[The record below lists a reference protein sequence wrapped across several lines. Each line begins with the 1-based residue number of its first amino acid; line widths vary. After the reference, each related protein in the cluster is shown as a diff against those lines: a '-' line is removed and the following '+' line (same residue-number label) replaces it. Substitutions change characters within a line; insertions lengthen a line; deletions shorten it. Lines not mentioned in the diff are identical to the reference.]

1 MGELMT
7 ITLYQFELSP
17 YADKVRR
24 VMRLKGVAFETV
36 EIPVSAPKKF
46 SHISPTGKFPAVV
59 SDGKTIVDSTD
70 ICRWLEAQFPEP
82 RVAPENPRDAALA
95 TILEDWADEA
105 LYFYDLTMR
114 NWPQN
119 RAWFVQDLLH
129 HQKPGFTR
137 NLLAA
142 VIPGALLKATKA
154 QGLGRKAEAT
164 VVADLAAQFDALA
177 ALVADGGWL
186 AGPRL
191 STADIAVRVMVNV
204 IERSREGRALL
215 EARPA
220 LADWARRVDA
230 AAPPEGLSITRKD
243 GQTGG

>member
-1 MGELMT
+1 MA

-24 VMRLKGVAFETV
+24 VMRLKGVAFDTV
-36 EIPVSAPKKF
+36 EIPVSAPNRFK
-46 SHISPTGKFPAVV
+46 HISPTGKFPAIVA
-59 SDGKTIVDSTD
+59 DGATIVDSTD
-70 ICRWLEAQFPEP
+70 ICRWLEARFPQA
-82 RVAPENPRDAALA
+82 RVAPESPRDAALA

-119 RAWFVQDLLH
+119 RAWFIDDLLH

-137 NLLAA
+137 TLLAA
-142 VIPGALLKATKA
+142 VIPGALGKATRA
-154 QGLGRKAEAT
+154 QGLGRKSEAT
-164 VVADLAAQFDALA
+164 VVADLAAQYDALA
-177 ALVADGGWL
+177 LLVADGGWL

-191 STADIAVRVMVNV
+191 STADIAVRAMVNV
-204 IERSREGRALL
+204 IERAKEGRALL

-220 LADWARRVDA
+220 LADWAKRVDA
-230 AAPPEGLSITRKD
+230 AAPPEGLSVTVPR
-243 GQTGG
+243 

>member
-1 MGELMT
+1 MT

-204 IERSREGRALL
+204 IERAREGRALL